1 MEIKEPAA
9 IFSEAGLKIFIEA
22 IQEAERTKIQPSEN
36 DNEIEKLI
44 KEHKAYKESEPS
56 SRLDTVTEFLNDF
69 FADGE
74 IKTTEAIVNYLN
86 SISDTTYTLRSM
98 ASTMR
103 GVMNRNPQ
111 IKKLSAKHYQLQ
123 TEVNNEEVAEHEE

>member
-22 IQEAERTKIQPSEN
+22 IQEAERAKIMPSES
-36 DNEIEKLI
+36 DSEVEKLI

-56 SRLDTVTEFLNDF
+56 RLDTVTTFLNDF

-74 IKTTEAIVNYLN
+74 IKSTEAIVNYLN
-86 SISDTTYTLRSM
+86 SISDVTYTLRSM

-111 IKKLSAKHYQLQ
+111 IKKLNAKQYQLQ
-123 TEVNNEEVAEHEE
+123 EEVAEDEE